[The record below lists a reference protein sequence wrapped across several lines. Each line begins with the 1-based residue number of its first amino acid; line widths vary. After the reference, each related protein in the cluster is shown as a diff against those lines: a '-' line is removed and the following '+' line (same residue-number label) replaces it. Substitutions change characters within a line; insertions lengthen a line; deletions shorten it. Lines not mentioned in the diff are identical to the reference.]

1 MKRTPLHLI
10 LLLVAVLGIATSCED
25 PIPDDA
31 YVEELVVEGFAIAG
45 RPLTDIRIF
54 RTLSITDT
62 FSLER
67 AMIRDA
73 DVIITENGTQ
83 VPVRYVSDT
92 LGGHYEAVDT
102 SYRVK
107 HNSTYQITV
116 NAIGKTATATATTLA
131 PFDWIAA
138 PKDTM
143 QYPGEARETERF
155 DSLKVSWGGQSGV
168 FIYVIG
174 VECQDTLGYGQYL
187 VPPTQES
194 NRRIR
199 DEEPDDDLL
208 IRNERTRYGLA
219 LVANSDIVWRVFK
232 WFGPHRLHIYAG
244 DRAFQEWF
252 QQVGFGGRSTYDYR
266 LGNVEG
272 ALGVWAG
279 ASELTGEFFL
289 KKDQP

>member
-1 MKRTPLHLI
+1 MKRPPLHL
-10 LLLVAVLGIATSCED
+10 LFVLFAVLGVTTSCED

-31 YVEELVVEGFAIAG
+31 YVEELVVEGFTIAG
-45 RPLTDIRIF
+45 RPLTGIRIY

-62 FSLER
+62 FKLQD
-67 AMIRDA
+67 AMISDA

-83 VPVRYVSDT
+83 VPVHYVPDS
-92 LGGHYEAVDT
+92 LGGRYEAIDT

-143 QYPGEARETERF
+143 QYPGKARETERF
-155 DSLKVSWGGQSGV
+155 DSLKVSWEGQSGV

-174 VECQDTLGYGQYL
+174 VECLDTLDYGKYL
-187 VPPTQES
+187 VPATDES

-219 LVANSDIVWRVFK
+219 IVANSDIVWRVFK
-232 WFGPHRLHIYAG
+232 WFGPHRLRIYAG
-244 DRAFQEWF
+244 DRAYQEWF

-272 ALGVWAG
+272 ALGVFAG
-279 ASELTGEFFL
+279 ASELNGEFFL

>member
-1 MKRTPLHLI
+1 MRPNR
-10 LLLVAVLGIATSCED
+10 LLSLLALVALVGLTTACED

-45 RPLTDIRIF
+45 RPLDGIRIF
-54 RTLSITDT
+54 RTLSINDT
-62 FSLER
+62 FSLDA

-73 DVIITENGTQ
+73 NVIILENGTQ
-83 VPVRYVSDT
+83 IPVHYVADS
-92 LGGHYEAVDT
+92 LGGHYEAIDT

-107 HNSTYQITV
+107 PNSTYNLTV
-116 NAIGKTATATATTLA
+116 NAIGKTATATATTLNT
-131 PFDWIAA
+131 FNWISA

-143 QYPGEARETERF
+143 QYPGKARETERF
-155 DSLKVSWGGQSGV
+155 DSLKVSWQGQQGV
-168 FIYVIG
+168 FVYVLG
-174 VECQDTLGYGQYL
+174 VECLDTTGYGQYL
-187 VPPTQES
+187 QPATTDT

-199 DEEPDDDLL
+199 DEEYDDDLL
-208 IRNERTRYGLA
+208 IGRERTRYGLA
-219 LVANSDIVWRVFK
+219 IVANSDIVWRVFK
-232 WFGPHRLHIYAG
+232 WFGPHRIHVYAG

-266 LGNVEG
+266 LGNVQG

-279 ASELTGEFFL
+279 AAELTGDFFL